1 MGSVTASLA
10 SLSGWKNK
18 MAYCNDCYSYIDGPK
33 YDRKS
38 GAFVC
43 PICASIIADNP
54 SMLLAWN
61 ETQDQEI

>member
-1 MGSVTASLA
+1 
-10 SLSGWKNK
+10 

-43 PICASIIADNP
+43 PICTSIIADNP